1 MDGVQQGGRAGD
13 GVMRCLSALW
23 FSLRALVVRDRV
35 DDEIDEELAYH
46 LEREAQLH
54 RQSGMSADAAMR
66 EARRRFGGGL
76 RYREECRDVR
86 RVSAID
92 DLRADVGYTLRLARH
107 HPGFSASVILIS
119 ALGIAACVSTFSLV
133 SGILL
138 APLSFPESD
147 RVFNLYLQS
156 AEGPNAA
163 IPSETYWRI
172 ANESVF
178 DGVAASDPTLVTVS
192 GNGEP
197 TRVSGAVVT
206 PSYFRVYRIRPFAG
220 RAFTDHDVAIRAP
233 VVMLSYEE
241 WQQRYGGDHSVI
253 GGTIVLDGKA
263 QTIVGIMPPRFLG
276 NFEGNR
282 FTPAL
287 WQPQFVEHTGTVGL
301 TLRVADSVPT
311 QRAEAWLKAAVRAKV
326 ASYRTR
332 DSLAASPILVP
343 VAEQIYGDVRRPLEI
358 LLASVALILLL
369 VAANIAT
376 MFLARSSARAG
387 ELDLRTA
394 LGATPGRQF
403 RQLITES
410 LTLTAIGGMAGV
422 GASVATISTIRSLG
436 RLVLP
441 RIDHVAIDWRVL
453 LVALGGVL
461 VTGCAGGIAH
471 ALAARRH
478 RGATSGT
485 TSRFT
490 THSTSTALVVAQIAL
505 SVTLLAGAGL
515 LVKGFMRV
523 TPSNPGFAVANRA
536 VLSLSL
542 RTLSDTGRDPA
553 RDRATAAAI
562 VERLRGVPGVEDIA
576 LTSFVP
582 LSGLVSIIDV
592 QPTDQARDAARLSA
606 FSNMVSPN
614 FFDLMRIP
622 LKRGRVINAT
632 DVEGSQRVAVINET
646 AAARWWPGT
655 DPVGRQLTVGK
666 GKRQHVVM
674 VVGVVGG
681 TRTSGRDTRMVP
693 ELYEAAAQAPSRWA
707 TFVVATKI
715 DPRPLL
721 PALQRALHEILP
733 SEPLFSSDA
742 LATVVAASVRIQR
755 FYSVAMSLFAI
766 AAVVLSALGV
776 YGLLSFAV
784 AQRRKEIGIR
794 MAVGASTTHIGL
806 GVIGQAALI
815 AFTGVAI
822 GGLLARALS
831 KYMASLLTEVKA
843 TDLGVFAVA
852 IAAVFVFAIL
862 AACAPT
868 WQAVRVDPIKS
879 LRV

>member
-1 MDGVQQGGRAGD
+1 
-13 GVMRCLSALW
+13 MRYLSALW
-23 FSLRALVVRDRV
+23 FSLRALFVRDRV
-35 DDEIDEELAYH
+35 ADEIDEELAYH
-46 LEREAQLH
+46 LEREAQLY
-54 RQSGMSADAAMR
+54 RQSGMSADAARR
-66 EARRRFGGGL
+66 EAKRRFGGAL

-92 DLRADVGYTLRLARH
+92 DLRADVRYTLRMARH
-107 HPGFSASVILIS
+107 HPGFSASIILIS

-138 APLSFPESD
+138 APLSFPEPD

-156 AEGPNAA
+156 ADGSNAA
-163 IPSETYWRI
+163 IPSETYFRS
-172 ANESVF
+172 ANEPVF
-178 DGVAASDPTLVTVS
+178 DGVAASEPTLVTVT

-197 TRVSGAVVT
+197 TRVRGAVVT
-206 PSYFRVYRIRPFAG
+206 PSYFRVYRIRPYAG
-220 RAFTDHDVAIRAP
+220 RAFTDQDIDTRAP
-233 VVMLSYEE
+233 VVILSYEE
-241 WQQRYGGDHSVI
+241 WQRRYADDRSAI
-253 GGTIVLDGKA
+253 GGTIVLDGKP
-263 QTIVGIMPPRFLG
+263 QTIVGIMPPHFLG

-282 FTPAL
+282 FTPVV
-287 WQPQFVEHTGTVGL
+287 WQPQVVEHRGTVGL
-301 TLRVADSVPT
+301 TLRVADSVPV
-311 QRAEAWLKAAVRAKV
+311 QRAEAWLKATVRAKV

-343 VAEQIYGDVRRPLEI
+343 VAEQIYGDVQRPLEI
-358 LLASVALILLL
+358 LLASVALVLLL

-387 ELDLRTA
+387 ELGLRTA

-422 GASVATISTIRSLG
+422 AVSIATISMIRSLG
-436 RLVLP
+436 QLVLP
-441 RIDHVAIDWRVL
+441 RIDNVTIDWRVL
-453 LVALGGVL
+453 LFAVGGVL
-461 VTGCAGGIAH
+461 VTGCAGGVAH
-471 ALAARRH
+471 ALASRRH
-478 RGATSGT
+478 SGANVGT

-490 THSTSTALVVAQIAL
+490 TRSSSTALVVAQLAL
-505 SVTLLAGAGL
+505 SVTLLSGAGL

-523 TPSNPGFAVANRA
+523 APSNPGFAVAHRA
-536 VLSLSL
+536 ALSLL
-542 RTLSDTGRDPA
+542 LTALSDSASDPA
-553 RDRATAAAI
+553 RDRATAVAI
-562 VERLRGVPGVEDIA
+562 ADRLRGVAGVEDVA

-582 LSGLVSIIDV
+582 LSGLVSIVDV
-592 QPTDQARDAARLSA
+592 QPTDWAPDAERLTA

-614 FFDLMRIP
+614 FFGVMQIP
-622 LKRGRVINAT
+622 LKLGRVISAT

-646 AAARWWPGT
+646 AAARWWPST
-655 DPVGRQLTVGK
+655 DPVGKQLVVGK
-666 GKRQHVVM
+666 GKRQHVVT

-681 TRTSGRDTRMVP
+681 TRTSGRNTRMVP
-693 ELYEAAAQAPSRWA
+693 ELYEAASQAPVRRA
-707 TFVVATKI
+707 TFVVATKT
-715 DPRPLL
+715 DPRALL

-733 SEPLFSSDA
+733 SEPLLSSED
-742 LATVVAASVRIQR
+742 LARVVAASVRIQR

-794 MAVGASTTHIGL
+794 MALGATTTRIGSA
-806 GVIGQAALI
+806 VIGQAVLI
-815 AFTGVAI
+815 AVTGVAI
-822 GGLLARALS
+822 GGLLARVLS

-843 TDLGVFAVA
+843 TDPAVFAVA
-852 IAAVFVFAIL
+852 IAAVFAFAIL